1 MGNICGGD
9 KKNVLG
15 DETTR
20 NKNLTV
26 STVLKQ
32 IESTTEANENMPPG
46 LESATQLIAVNEN
59 PQTHENK
66 PAPSAPAPAPPAPIE
81 QKPAKIV
88 EGIPLLEIN
97 VS

>member
-26 STVLKQ
+26 STVLK
-32 IESTTEANENMPPG
+32 
-46 LESATQLIAVNEN
+46 
-59 PQTHENK
+59 
-66 PAPSAPAPAPPAPIE
+66 
-81 QKPAKIV
+81 
-88 EGIPLLEIN
+88 
-97 VS
+97 